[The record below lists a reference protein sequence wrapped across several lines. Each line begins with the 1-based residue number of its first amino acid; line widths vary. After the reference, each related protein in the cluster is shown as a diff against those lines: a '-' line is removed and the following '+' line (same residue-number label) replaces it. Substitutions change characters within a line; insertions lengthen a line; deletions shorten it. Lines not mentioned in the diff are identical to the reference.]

1 MTSESLSRTSESQ
14 ERLRR
19 MNLRNRSFR
28 PIRWSRFA

>member
-1 MTSESLSRTSESQ
+1 MTSESLSPTSESLQ
-14 ERLRR
+14 RLHR